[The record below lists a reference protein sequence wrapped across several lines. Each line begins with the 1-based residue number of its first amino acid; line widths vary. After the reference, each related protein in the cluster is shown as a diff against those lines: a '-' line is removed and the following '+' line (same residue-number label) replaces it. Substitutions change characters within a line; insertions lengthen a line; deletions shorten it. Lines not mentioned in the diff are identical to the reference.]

1 MLDAFFVLLLF
12 FFSFPSPKI
21 KRKSSRY
28 QTFDAYPCCL
38 FLFFFSL
45 LSIINCFLSR
55 SFSQMSSPTNFD
67 ASSKCVKA
75 LLLFLSL
82 SLSLSLVCVYEFNR
96 LSFFVSLPDW
106 FYFTPGAV
114 PKQPDVLKT
123 Q

>member
-82 SLSLSLVCVYEFNR
+82 SLSLLCVYMSSIGYLFSLVC
-96 LSFFVSLPDW
+96 LIG
-106 FYFTPGAV
+106 FTLRPA
-114 PKQPDVLKT
+114 QF
-123 Q
+123 QNSQMY